1 MPIFTSSSAE
11 GLELEHSPGDEA
23 TEDTVES
30 EIEMTSLDKN
40 KLEVSLRE
48 AEVTAAGDD
57 DESEEVDSAESEPV
71 ASDVEDDSVVSGD
84 DHVEV
89 ALSEERV
96 GTEEIA
102 AKLFE
107 DVVAIV
113 SDDEEAEPN
122 EVHVGVLEE
131 SESVES
137 VEKESANAINYDGV
151 EGQPLSDDNVAA
163 EDSVAI
169 EATEVPDDTIAI
181 ESGEDL
187 KEELDGQWSK
197 RALMPL

>member
-11 GLELEHSPGDEA
+11 GLELEHAPGDEA

-122 EVHVGVLEE
+122 EVPVGVLEE

>member
-1 MPIFTSSSAE
+1 
-11 GLELEHSPGDEA
+11 
-23 TEDTVES
+23 
-30 EIEMTSLDKN
+30 MTSLDKN

-48 AEVTAAGDD
+48 AEVTATGDD

-89 ALSEERV
+89 VLSEEGV

-102 AKLFE
+102 AELFE
-107 DVVAIV
+107 DVVTVV
-113 SDDEEAEPN
+113 SDDEEDSDDNIPAEALVEETD
-122 EVHVGVLEE
+122 EVAVGVLEE

-187 KEELDGQWSK
+187 KEDLDGRWSK
-197 RALMPL
+197 RALVPLEVETSVADAMKLR